1 MASRI
6 RGFYPS
12 RLCYLHTRCRT
23 RTNAYGRT
31 VKSWRRGGE
40 EKGGASR
47 KRVISHLWIC
57 ELSTDTDHESRGWN
71 SFVEHLSDSID
82 YRIVGISGPK

>member
-1 MASRI
+1 M
-6 RGFYPS
+6 
-12 RLCYLHTRCRT
+12 
-23 RTNAYGRT
+23 
-31 VKSWRRGGE
+31 KSWRRGGE

-57 ELSTDTDHESRGWN
+57 ELPTDTDHESRGWN